1 MPMNEWTTEPG
12 TDPPDY
18 PPSKITGSG
27 VARRSI
33 TTVEH
38 IFDRHV
44 RSGQQP
50 ARAPFPDGPLDH
62 ARQLA
67 KIRRSSRQL
76 AKVRHS

>member
-1 MPMNEWTTEPG
+1 MPVNARTTEPG

-27 VARRSI
+27 IARRSI

-38 IFDRHV
+38 IFV
-44 RSGQQP
+44 RISVLDSSP
-50 ARAPFPDGPLDH
+50 RAPFPDGPLVP

-67 KIRRSSRQL
+67 KDSARL
-76 AKVRHS
+76 APIG